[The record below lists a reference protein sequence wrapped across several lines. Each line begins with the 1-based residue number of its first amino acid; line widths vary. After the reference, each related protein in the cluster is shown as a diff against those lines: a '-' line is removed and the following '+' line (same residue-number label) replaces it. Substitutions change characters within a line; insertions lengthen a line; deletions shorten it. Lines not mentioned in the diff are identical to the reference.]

1 MNIDLSR
8 FKVIYNNRIY
18 NAMALVN
25 MRIDAIRE
33 EEEEKLNPLYK
44 PSRIEIIV
52 LNEDGNIII
61 INDETWKFQFL
72 PIVGNN

>member
-25 MRIDAIRE
+25 MRFDAIRE
-33 EEEEKLNPLYK
+33 EEEEKLNPIYK

>member
-52 LNEDGNIII
+52 LNEDGDIII

>member
-1 MNIDLSR
+1 
-8 FKVIYNNRIY
+8 
-18 NAMALVN
+18 MALVN

-52 LNEDGNIII
+52 LNEDGDIII

>member
-72 PIVGNN
+72 PSVGNN